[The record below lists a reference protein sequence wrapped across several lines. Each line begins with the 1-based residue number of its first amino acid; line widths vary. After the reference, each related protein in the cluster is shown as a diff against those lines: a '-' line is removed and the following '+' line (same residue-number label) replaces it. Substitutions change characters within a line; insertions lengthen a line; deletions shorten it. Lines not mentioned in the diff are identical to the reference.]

1 MSIRLYSLS
10 KETAMTMVKLT
21 VKVPEVLRRRAK
33 AVAAL
38 RGETVSDVVREAL
51 AEYIAEAMEQ
61 ADDVRAIEE
70 IEARIA
76 VGEEAVLDWAD
87 VEAELDGLPS

>member
-1 MSIRLYSLS
+1 
-10 KETAMTMVKLT
+10 MTMVKLT

-76 VGEEAVLDWAD
+76 AGEEAVLDWAD
-87 VEAELDGLPS
+87 IEAELDALPS

>member
-1 MSIRLYSLS
+1 MS
-10 KETAMTMVKLT
+10 MVKLT
-21 VKVPEVLRRRAK
+21 VKVPEALRRRAK

-51 AEYIAEAMEQ
+51 AEYISEAMEQ

-76 VGEEAVLDWAD
+76 AGEEAVLDWAD
-87 VEAELDGLPS
+87 VEAELDA